1 MSTVGF
7 GDMSAHNSWERFIT
21 TWIMLIGVAVYTV
34 MLGAVT
40 ALLQNRQLG
49 ERVFEEKMAQPPE
62 LFILRLRENV
72 IKHECSNTYLE

>member
-1 MSTVGF
+1 MPSRVSSTQPPWPLSLSSDLALLPPVMSTVGF

-40 ALLQNRQLG
+40 ALLSAARVGRTRGLG
-49 ERVFEEKMAQPPE
+49 V
-62 LFILRLRENV
+62 
-72 IKHECSNTYLE
+72 T